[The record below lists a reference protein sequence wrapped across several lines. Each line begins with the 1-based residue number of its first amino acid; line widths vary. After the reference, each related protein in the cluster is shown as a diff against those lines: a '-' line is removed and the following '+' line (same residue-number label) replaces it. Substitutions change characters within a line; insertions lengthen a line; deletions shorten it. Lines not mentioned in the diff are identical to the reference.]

1 MAVIF
6 LLTPTSD
13 EERIRKVAHLGSGF
27 IYYVSVT
34 GVTGA
39 RSSVAENVFSDVQK
53 IRNRVTLPVV
63 VGFGISDPAQ
73 AGSIASVAD
82 GVVVGSAL
90 VRQFEQFSGKELHT
104 KLSTMVSALK
114 AGIAA

>member
-1 MAVIF
+1 LKLA
-6 LLTPTSD
+6 
-13 EERIRKVAHLGSGF
+13 SGF

-39 RSSVAENVFSDVQK
+39 RLKLAESADSAVARIKKKSKV
-53 IRNRVTLPVV
+53 PVV

-73 AGSIASVAD
+73 AGAMAAIAD

-90 VRQFEQFSGKELHT
+90 VKFFEEYAGTDLKARLTGFVAS
-104 KLSTMVSALK
+104 LK
-114 AGIAA
+114 AGIGSAS